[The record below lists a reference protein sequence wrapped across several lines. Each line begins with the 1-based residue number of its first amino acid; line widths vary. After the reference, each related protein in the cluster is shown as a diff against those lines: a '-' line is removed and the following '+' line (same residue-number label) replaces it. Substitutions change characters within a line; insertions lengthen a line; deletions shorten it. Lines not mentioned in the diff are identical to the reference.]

1 MPPGGD
7 MVRRV
12 IQFSP
17 PTRFGERYRAD
28 LAAAPNL
35 LTLLHANVVD
45 LAASDNA
52 AEVAGLTLATL
63 DGKRHRLT
71 ARCSVRAAGGI
82 HHARMMLLSN
92 GGQPHGRGNGRARW
106 GNWEQ

>member
-7 MVRRV
+7 LFRSL

-71 ARCSVRAAGGI
+71 ARCYVLAAGGI
-82 HHARMMLLSN
+82 DNARMMLLSN
-92 GGQPHGRGNGRARW
+92 GVQPAGLGNG
-106 GNWEQ
+106 GDMV